1 MSDVKT
7 DETAASMSSPRL
19 AQFQQEVGKL
29 KVSGGGAN
37 PERLGSQWGIG
48 LAILGLVTAIISSR
62 VTTLSKRSLTVPSL
76 PITYT
81 HGSWISPPGTR
92 CNHCDAASFT
102 TCLSKSLK
110 ISTCTNAALP
120 AYAFAT
126 PATMSVIG
134 PQNR

>member
-48 LAILGLVTAIISSR
+48 LTILGMVIA
-62 VTTLSKRSLTVPSL
+62 VV
-76 PITYT
+76 
-81 HGSWISPPGTR
+81 SWISARQDTAFEFIQRDSIAAMIGIGVSIVGIAIWVRNSITR
-92 CNHCDAASFT
+92 YLRYWIIRLVYEQREQT
-102 TCLSKSLK
+102 EQLVK
-110 ISTCTNAALP
+110 ALREGN
-120 AYAFAT
+120 
-126 PATMSVIG
+126 SS
-134 PQNR
+134 R